1 MHRLRNQTSP
11 SELLCLFRCARE
23 DGMKGGASGGLRAF
37 EVVSLF
43 VVVGTLVLWIWHH
56 SVHGCWNGVQ
66 MALAFFSVI
75 NILISFW
82 EIALW
87 RYIDEIGRQYAELQS
102 KYKEDR
108 TRATLDLFVRR
119 LTWGEV
125 FSLRF
130 WTRIWSIYSLYDPSY
145 SDKRSYGFFIDIGNG
160 HTMLLPS
167 LLWIVNMTAL
177 APLAPRWLGIVGIIC
192 FYQMFYGTVL
202 YFTSFLTNRRY
213 EGKSALEMFL
223 FVVLSNGIWI
233 SFPMLGIWASSRLVL
248 DGTFAVFL

>member
-1 MHRLRNQTSP
+1 MFFVPKAPQLVC
-11 SELLCLFRCARE
+11 E
-23 DGMKGGASGGLRAF
+23 MKKGASWGGLRAA
-37 EVVSLF
+37 EVVGLF
-43 VVVGTLVLWIWHH
+43 VVVGTLLPWIWHH
-56 SVHGCWNGVQ
+56 AVHGCWNGVQ
-66 MALAFFSVI
+66 IALTFFSVI
-75 NILISFW
+75 NILVSFW

-87 RYIDEIGRQYAELQS
+87 RYVDEIGRQFAELKLQ
-102 KYKEDR
+102 YKEDR
-108 TRATLDLFVRR
+108 TRAALDLFVRR
-119 LTWGEV
+119 VTLSEV

-145 SDKRSYGFFIDIGNG
+145 SDQRSYGFFIDIGNG

-167 LLWIVNMTAL
+167 ALWIVNMTAL
-177 APLAPRWLGIVGIIC
+177 APLPPRWLGIVGIIC

-233 SFPMLGIWASSRLVL
+233 SFPLLGIWASSRLVL
-248 DGTFAVFL
+248 DGTFAVFLCGA